1 MLHGAWTRGETM
13 RGRGWRVALAAAASV
28 AAFAAVCAAAD
39 SGIYVV
45 SATFNGAPTA
55 SVTLGSA
62 VEVGVTVRIVGSEGT
77 VSWWCS
83 TWYALE
89 CAEAGVCIEGCVP
102 EPSPEGGCYCNWG
115 CLTASWSWDALFTA
129 RFTIPAPSVAGSY
142 DVTLCASSAE
152 GTCDDETCSAVI
164 KFTDA
169 ITATCGPS
177 DSLTVDLGAPRALT
191 CSSPTATLTAALTGG
206 TAPFTYQWTPGAA
219 TTQSVTVS
227 TAGTYFVKVTGANGC
242 SATDTVVVTSDIAP
256 PTVDAGNPEV
266 LWCGAPS
273 VVLEATV
280 TGGTAPYSFLWTPGD
295 HTTQSLSVTAAGTY
309 TVTATGANGCAAS
322 DAVVVTAAE
331 PLAEV
336 LRNGVFEEGLLGW
349 RAYSDAA
356 GLAAPVF
363 SVTSF
368 AQQQE
373 SGVKCLDSGAAWL
386 EAASTGASGPTMLIQ
401 DVAALLTPGG
411 AYRLSAWMRADAAA
425 TASPVTAF
433 LYATEAGITPADGV
447 AAEIRLPAG
456 AVPGEWTFCQSE
468 EFVYAMPAGCT
479 QAWVALAFTGS
490 AGTTWWDRVSL
501 VRVKPSG

>member
-1 MLHGAWTRGETM
+1 
-13 RGRGWRVALAAAASV
+13 V
-28 AAFAAVCAAAD
+28 AAFAAGCAAED
-39 SGIYVV
+39 PGIYVV
-45 SATFNGAPTA
+45 SATFNGATTA
-55 SVTLGSA
+55 SVPLGSL
-62 VEVGVTVRIVGSEGT
+62 VEVAVTVRIVGSEGT

-115 CLTASWSWDALFTA
+115 CLTASWSWDSLFTT
-129 RFTIPAPSVAGSY
+129 RFTIQAPSIAGAY
-142 DVTLCASSAE
+142 DVTLCASSEE
-152 GTCDDETCSAVI
+152 GACDDETCSAVI
-164 KFTDA
+164 KFTDV

-177 DSLTVDLGAPRALT
+177 DSVAVDLGAPRALT
-191 CSSPTATLTAALTGG
+191 CTNPSVTLTAAVTGG
-206 TAPFTYQWTPGAA
+206 KAPFTYQWTPGGA
-219 TTQSVTVS
+219 TTQSLTVS
-227 TAGTYFVKVTGANGC
+227 SAGTYFVKVTSANGC
-242 SATDTVVVTSDIAP
+242 SATDTVVVTIDSAP
-256 PTVDAGNPEV
+256 PVVDAGSPEI

-280 TGGTAPYSFLWTPGD
+280 TGGSAPYTFLWTPGD
-295 HTTQSLSVTAAGTY
+295 LTTQTVSASVAGTY
-309 TVTATGANGCAAS
+309 TVTVTGANGCSAS

-331 PLAEV
+331 PLAEA
-336 LRNGVFEEGLLGW
+336 LQNGAFEEGLLGW
-349 RAYSDAA
+349 RAYSAGA

-368 AQQQE
+368 AQQQA
-373 SGVKCLDSGAAWL
+373 SGVQCLDTGAAWL
-386 EAASTGASGPTMLIQ
+386 EATSSGASGPTMLIQ

-447 AAEIRLPAG
+447 AAEIRLPAD

-479 QAWVALAFTGS
+479 QAWVALAFAGS